1 MRNTLVILICL
12 ALLLALF
19 SPEAGAAAVRGKGR
33 GNVKSYGGNK
43 RRQGGRRIPV
53 KRRRGRTG
61 AVPPP
66 DADVVTDESFGKEE
80 GAVGA
85 AGGLGDLAGLCEIL
99 MFDRGES
106 NYSLKFI
113 KNC

>member
-1 MRNTLVILICL
+1 MRSTLIILFCL
-12 ALLLALF
+12 ALLLSLF
-19 SPEAGAAAVRGKGR
+19 SPEVETAAIRGR
-33 GNVKSYGGNK
+33 
-43 RRQGGRRIPV
+43 GRRIPV
-53 KRRRGRTG
+53 NRRRGRTG
-61 AVPPP
+61 AAPPP
-66 DADVVTDESFGKEE
+66 DADMVTDDSFGKEE

-85 AGGLGDLAGLCEIL
+85 AGGLGELAGLCEVL